1 MKDKMGGKLFAAGIS
16 LVMAIVLLGTGT
28 FAWFT
33 VGTKAEVEGISISF
47 NSDEAWPFE
56 VSLDYDKLGENAT
69 WEKELAITPTLTASG
84 THLPEEFLLRPITTY
99 DLQNW
104 YITGYDAFGNTAG
117 FMKVKLEDVANQRN
131 TYGVDAEREETENY
145 LYYVDV
151 WVRTRNPNNTYDLR
165 LNNPGYLDGAL
176 YTNDWE
182 TDYGTYVLWKPVWDS
197 GKTPAG
203 YTTENNAMASARVG
217 FLTYDDD
224 DQPYSY
230 YIYEPNADLHSGL
243 GTVDAGKAELTYING
258 QTEDDG
264 LLVKNYNAAA
274 TNGEFKTT
282 MVPYASGT
290 DAGYVLAQQQTVKQQ
305 KSQWKSTVLNSTSP
319 IETWNS
325 ECIGSIGNFYDK
337 NGNLVSD
344 FATQLPAIAEK
355 IDKDH
360 ICHIRIFF
368 WLEGQDVDCWNQIA
382 GGNLYANLE
391 FRGDITTPRATQTDL
406 PDPAT
411 PTDVPTP
418 TDLATPTDPIPGS

>member
-1 MKDKMGGKLFAAGIS
+1 MKDKMGGKLFAAGMS
-16 LVMAIVLLGTGT
+16 LVMAIVLLCTGT

-33 VGTKAEVEGISISF
+33 VGTKAEVEGISIGF

-56 VSLDYDKLGENAT
+56 VSLDYGLLGEDAT
-69 WEKELAITPTLTASG
+69 WEKELAITPTMTASG
-84 THLPEEFLLRPITTY
+84 DYLPEEFLLRPITTY
-99 DLQNW
+99 DLENW
-104 YITGYDAFGNTAG
+104 YVTGYDAFGNAAG
-117 FMKVKLEDVANQRN
+117 FIKVALDDVANQRN
-131 TYGVDAEREETENY
+131 PYGVGAEREETENY

-151 WVRTRNPNNTYDLR
+151 WVRTRSPNTTYDLR

-224 DQPYSY
+224 DEPLSY

-243 GTVDAGKAELTYING
+243 DTVDAGKAELIYING
-258 QTEDDG
+258 QQEDDG
-264 LLVKNYNAAA
+264 LLVKNYGTA
-274 TNGEFKTT
+274 TANGAFHTT
-282 MVPYASGT
+282 LVPRAT
-290 DAGYVLAQQQTVKQQ
+290 DTNVGYEIVEQETVKQK
-305 KSQWKSTVLNSTSP
+305 KSQWSASALASTSP
-319 IETWNS
+319 LAVWDS
-325 ECIGSIGNFYDK
+325 KCIGGIGDFYDE
-337 NGNLVSD
+337 NDHPVTD

-355 IDKDH
+355 IDKEH

-391 FRGDITTPRATQTDL
+391 FRGDITTPRATPTNL
-406 PDPAT
+406 PDPSE
-411 PTDVPTP
+411 
-418 TDLATPTDPIPGS
+418 PISGN

>member
-1 MKDKMGGKLFAAGIS
+1 MKDKMGGKLFAAGMS
-16 LVMAIVLLGTGT
+16 LLMAVVLLCTGT

-176 YTNDWE
+176 HTNDWE
-182 TDYGTYVLWKPVWDS
+182 TDYGTYVLWKPVWDN
-197 GKTPAG
+197 TAG
-203 YTTENNAMASARVG
+203 GYSAENNAMASARVG

-224 DQPYSY
+224 DEPLSY

-243 GTVDAGKAELTYING
+243 GTVDAGKEELTYING
-258 QTEDDG
+258 QAEDDG
-264 LLVKNYNAAA
+264 TKVNEYVTNNAFRTTLVPRTAD
-274 TNGEFKTT
+274 TE
-282 MVPYASGT
+282 
-290 DAGYVLAQQQTVKQQ
+290 AGYEVVEQQTVKQ
-305 KSQWKSTVLNSTSP
+305 KASQWSAAALASTSP
-319 IETWNS
+319 LEVWDS
-325 ECIGSIGNFYDK
+325 KCIGSIGSFYDE
-337 NGNLVSD
+337 NNHPVTD

-355 IDKDH
+355 IDKEH

-368 WLEGQDVDCWNQIA
+368 WLEGQDADCWNQIA

-391 FRGDITTPRATQTDL
+391 FRGDITTPRGE
-406 PDPAT
+406 PIDPAE
-411 PTDVPTP
+411 
-418 TDLATPTDPIPGS
+418 PISGD